1 VSLPTSPTKK
11 TLEELEE
18 ENALLRGFFQIIE
31 MAAGRALRDIPLP
44 LEAMVA
50 FERILTEAREG
61 QMYHP
66 PNKAS
71 QPHNIYS
78 AH

>member
-1 VSLPTSPTKK
+1 
-11 TLEELEE
+11 
-18 ENALLRGFFQIIE
+18 
-31 MAAGRALRDIPLP
+31 
-44 LEAMVA
+44 MVA